1 MKGET
6 GRVPKALDTFLKY
19 LGILMALTY
28 IAAGLAVL
36 LNGSTTL
43 SIPRP
48 FIMPVGTALLAYGLY
63 RSYRLYLKYFKGS

>member
-28 IAAGLAVL
+28 IAAGLTVL
-36 LNGSTTL
+36 LNGSVIL
-43 SIPRP
+43 SMPKP
-48 FIMPVGTALLAYGLY
+48 FIVPVGTALLAYGVY
-63 RSYRLYLKYFKGS
+63 RSYRLYHKYFKGS